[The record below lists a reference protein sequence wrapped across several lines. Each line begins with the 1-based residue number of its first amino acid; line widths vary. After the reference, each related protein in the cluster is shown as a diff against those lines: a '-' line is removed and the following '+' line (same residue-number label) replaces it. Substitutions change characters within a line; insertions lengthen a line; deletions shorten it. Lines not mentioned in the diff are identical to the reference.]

1 MKKRRRCRKSH
12 RPGTYPCFEENRY
25 MTNQSNTPAK
35 RVFKYGQQTFPDP
48 GAEYSTE
55 QVLNHLRTFFPE
67 LGHARVDEKTLADG
81 TLEITFS
88 KQVTR
93 KG

>member
-1 MKKRRRCRKSH
+1 MS
-12 RPGTYPCFEENRY
+12 TQ
-25 MTNQSNTPAK
+25 TNTPTR
-35 RVFKYGQQTFPDP
+35 RVFKVGQQTFADP
-48 GAEYSTE
+48 GAAYSTE
-55 QVLNHLRTFFPE
+55 QILNHLRTFLPE
-67 LGHARVDEKTLADG
+67 LGHAHVEEQTLPDG

>member
-1 MKKRRRCRKSH
+1 
-12 RPGTYPCFEENRY
+12 
-25 MTNQSNTPAK
+25 MTTQTTSSIK
-35 RVFKYGQQTFPDP
+35 RVFRYGQQTFPDP

-55 QVLNHLRTFFPE
+55 QVLNHLRAFFPE
-67 LGHARVDEKTLADG
+67 LGHARIDEKTLADG

>member
-1 MKKRRRCRKSH
+1 
-12 RPGTYPCFEENRY
+12 
-25 MTNQSNTPAK
+25 
-35 RVFKYGQQTFPDP
+35 GQQTFPDP

-55 QVLNHLRTFFPE
+55 QVLNHLRAFFPE
-67 LGHARVDEKTLADG
+67 LGHARMDEKTLADG

>member
-1 MKKRRRCRKSH
+1 
-12 RPGTYPCFEENRY
+12 

>member
-1 MKKRRRCRKSH
+1 
-12 RPGTYPCFEENRY
+12 
-25 MTNQSNTPAK
+25 MTTQTKTPTR
-35 RVFKYGQQTFPDP
+35 RVFKYGQRTFPDP
-48 GAEYSTE
+48 GPEYSTE
-55 QVLNHLRTFFPE
+55 QVLNHLRAFLPE
-67 LGHARVDEKTLADG
+67 LGHARIDEKTLADG

>member
-1 MKKRRRCRKSH
+1 MN
-12 RPGTYPCFEENRY
+12 TQ
-25 MTNQSNTPAK
+25 TNTPIK

-48 GAEYSTE
+48 GSEYSTE